1 MPTEDAGLTVLAA
14 VREVLE
20 PEPARTAEEPR
31 GFRSWPHAHAMRV
44 WAEPARADGTAVVAA
59 ETALLAG
66 VPGRGPAFALF
77 AERNARVPGLSSLRW
92 DSLTSEVSLRA
103 AVIARPGDSSAAAR
117 RLSHAAL
124 LQIGEALL
132 AADALA
138 IALPGANLLLP
149 PPPIAGL
156 PVLAQAEAWRAYAAE
171 AAALASSVA
180 VSVARLAS
188 VSPAPWLRVTRAA
201 HGLDAEIACAPTAGS
216 GGTGSS
222 VVALLRVSASQPHPR
237 LGAGLVLVLVPPPQL
252 EPVAERAQATASLLN
267 EAEAREWTGV
277 DQLGGWCAHPSAG
290 LSHVVFVPA
299 LAVEDDTAEVLAW
312 QAGARA
318 RWATAFVA
326 RVTALRESG
335 GGAEP
340 TR

>member
-31 GFRSWPHAHAMRV
+31 GFRWWPHAHALRV
-44 WAEPARADGTAVVAA
+44 WAEPTRADGTAVVAA

-66 VPGRGPAFALF
+66 VPGRGPAFALL
-77 AERNARVPGLSSLRW
+77 AERNAREPGLSSLRW
-92 DSLTSEVSLRA
+92 DSLTGEVSLRA

-124 LQIGEALL
+124 LQVGEALL

-138 IALPGANLLLP
+138 VALPGASLVVP

-171 AAALASSVA
+171 AAALAGSVTA
-180 VSVARLAS
+180 IVARLAS
-188 VSPAPWLRVTRAA
+188 VSPAPWQRVTRAA
-201 HGLDAEIACAPTAGS
+201 HGLDAEIACAPGGGAGGPAPS
-216 GGTGSS
+216 T
-222 VVALLRVSASQPHPR
+222 ALLRVSALQPHPR

-277 DQLGGWCAHPSAG
+277 DQLGGWCAHPAAG
-290 LSHVVFVPA
+290 LSHVVFMPA

-312 QAGARA
+312 QAGVRA
-318 RWATAFVA
+318 RWASAFVA
-326 RVTALRESG
+326 KVASLRESG
-335 GGAEP
+335 RGAEP